1 MSLQT
6 DGDDLTEADYSKA
19 SLPCDILMKGGV
31 TSGVVYPLAICRLA
45 QTYTFQNI
53 GGTSAGAIASALAAA
68 AEYSRRFG
76 RDGFKKLASLSDYL
90 ATGDNLVNL
99 FQPSRPTRALFRT
112 LLVATHGKPAL
123 WKIVGTA
130 VLSCWLPASGAV
142 LVVLGGS
149 SIILAGLRGK
159 PLLFAYATAL
169 ALVFAV
175 LGAVVAVVWRM
186 WQTLRMDLPGN
197 FFGMCT
203 GLSAPGAD
211 PAALTP
217 WLAAQINDYADPGLR
232 HPLTFGDLWDAPRRG
247 VVASDDACLADAD
260 VAEPRFASPH
270 IAMQTARANR
280 SIHLEMVTTN
290 VTIGRPYSLPFN
302 DLEELLFYFEPGEFR
317 KLFPKTVVA
326 HLVSHPPAGFGPR
339 TYAPGNAKP
348 SVQILPLPAARLFP
362 VIVAA
367 RMSLSFPLLFSAVPL
382 YAVSRFEPGTPVIK
396 CWFSDGGISSN
407 LPIQFFDN
415 PLSRWPTF
423 ALNLRNP
430 VPQADG
436 PGPVAMADQNEPDV
450 NQIAVEGTSALP
462 GFLLAILDSMQNWVD
477 NTQLRLPGYRE
488 RVVEIQLDPTEGG
501 LNLQMTHEMRKAL
514 QDLGSDAGDLLVKTF
529 APLRS
534 SPAPGWTKHRV
545 IRLRT
550 VLAVASEWLRA
561 YLVGA
566 APPVPPDE
574 SYSELLGGPMA
585 GYPWNGD
592 AQRRS
597 AKRLFDELIALGRY
611 VRGLSSQDDPTA
623 GAPVPGPEL
632 KPRPR
637 Q

>member
-1 MSLQT
+1 MKKQMHSSELA
-6 DGDDLTEADYSKA
+6 EADYSQAK
-19 SLPCDILMKGGV
+19 LPCDILMKGGV

-76 RDGFKKLASLSDYL
+76 RDGFKKLAALSDDL

-99 FQPSRPTRALFRT
+99 FQPSRPARALFRT
-112 LLVATHGKPAL
+112 LLVATNGRSAL
-123 WKIVGTA
+123 WEIVGTA
-130 VLSCWLPASGAV
+130 VLSCWLPALGAV

-149 SIILAGLRGK
+149 SIILAGLWGK
-159 PLLFAYATAL
+159 PLLFAYAIAL
-169 ALVFAV
+169 ALVFAL
-175 LGAVVAVVWRM
+175 LGAVAAVVWRM
-186 WQTLRMDLPGN
+186 WQTLRIEVPRNL
-197 FFGMCT
+197 FGICT
-203 GLSAPGAD
+203 GLSAPGVE

-217 WLAAQINDYADPGLR
+217 WLAAQIDDYADPELD
-232 HPLTFGDLWDAPRRG
+232 HPLTFGDLWDAPRWG
-247 VVASDDACLADAD
+247 VFPSDGEPSAEAGG
-260 VAEPRFASPH
+260 AEPRFATPH
-270 IAMQTARANR
+270 IDMQTARANR
-280 SIHLEMVTTN
+280 AIHLEMVTTN
-290 VTIGRPYSLPFN
+290 VTIGRPYSLPFS
-302 DLEELLFYFEPGEFR
+302 DLEELTFYFEPGELR
-317 KLFPKTVVA
+317 RLFPDTVVD
-326 HLVSHPPAGFGPR
+326 HLLAHPPAGFGPR
-339 TYAPGNAKP
+339 TYAPSNAT
-348 SVQILPLPAARLFP
+348 SVQILPLPEARFFP

-382 YAVSRFEPGTPVIK
+382 YAVSRLRPETPAIK

-430 VPQADG
+430 VPITEG
-436 PGPVAMADQNEPDV
+436 PGPVAMADQNQPDV
-450 NQIAVEGTSALP
+450 NQIAVGGRTALP

-488 RVVEIQLDPTEGG
+488 RVVEIQLGSSEGG
-501 LNLQMTHEMRKAL
+501 LNLQMEEGTRKIL
-514 QDLGSDAGDLLVKTF
+514 QDLGSVAGELLVKTF
-529 APLRS
+529 APVGS
-534 SPAPGWTKHRV
+534 SPASGWTNHRV

-550 VLAVASEWLRA
+550 VLAVVAEWLRA
-561 YLVGA
+561 FLASA
-566 APPVPPDE
+566 APPARPDD
-574 SYSELLGGPMA
+574 SYSNLLGGPMP

-592 AQRRS
+592 SQRRS
-597 AKRLFDELIALGRY
+597 AKWLFDELVSLGRN
-611 VRGLSSQDDPTA
+611 VRGLPPQDDPTA